1 MEIKVNAYAKINLM
15 LDIICKRT
23 DGYHDL
29 FMIMQSIGL
38 YDTVTVT
45 QTKSKKITITCN
57 IDDIP
62 VDEKNIAYKAAAAFF
77 GTTGIKNKGI
87 NIDIIKR
94 IPHAAGLAG
103 GSADGAGV
111 IVALNQLCDAGLSD
125 DELCRIGVKVGADV
139 PFCIKG
145 GTLLAQ
151 GIGDVLNKVK
161 PLRKCY
167 ILIAKPDCGVNT
179 GSAYSQFDSFGK
191 THTPDKL
198 GMLYAMQS
206 RNLKEICSKMENVFE
221 QFIEV
226 PNKVEIKEIMRNNS
240 ALGVCMSGSGPTV
253 FGIFDDRENA
263 EKAAGELKGYA
274 KDIAVTTPVSKGCK
288 ICTVSKRDKSEQA

>member
-1 MEIKVNAYAKINLM
+1 MEIKVKAYAKINLM
-15 LDIICKRT
+15 LDIVATRT

-29 FMIMQSIGL
+29 FMIMQNIGL
-38 YDTVTVT
+38 YDTITVT
-45 QTKSKKITITCN
+45 QTKSRKITISCN

-62 VDEKNIAYKAAAAFF
+62 LDERNIAHKAAKAFF
-77 GTTGIKNKGI
+77 KSTKIKNKGI
-87 NIDIIKR
+87 NIDIVKR

-111 IVALNQLCDAGLSD
+111 LVALNELTGAGLTD
-125 DELCRIGVKVGADV
+125 DELCDIGVKIGADV

-161 PLRKCY
+161 PLRRCY
-167 ILIAKPDCGVNT
+167 ILIAKPDVGVNT
-179 GSAYSQFDSFGK
+179 GYAYKQFDECGK
-191 THTPDKL
+191 VHTPDKL
-198 GMLYAMQS
+198 GMLCAMQS
-206 RNLKEICSKMENVFE
+206 RDLVDIASRMENVFE
-221 QFIEV
+221 QFIDV
-226 PNKVEIKEIMRNNS
+226 PNKVDIKCIMRECG

-253 FGIFDDRENA
+253 FGIFDDKANA
-263 EKAAGELKGYA
+263 QKAAGKLKIYA

-288 ICTVSKRDKSEQA
+288 IVK

>member
-1 MEIKVNAYAKINLM
+1 MEVKVNAYAKINLM
-15 LDIICKRT
+15 LDIIYQRT

-38 YDTVTVT
+38 YDTVTVSE
-45 QTKSKKITITCN
+45 TKSKKITITCN

-62 VDEKNIAYKAAAAFF
+62 LDEKNIAYKAAEAFF
-77 GTTGIKNKGI
+77 KANKIKNKGI
-87 NIDIIKR
+87 NIDLVKR
-94 IPHAAGLAG
+94 IPHQAGLAG

-111 IVALNQLCDAGLSD
+111 LVALNKLLGTNLSD
-125 DELCRIGVKVGADV
+125 DELCKIGVKIGADV

-161 PLRKCY
+161 PLRQCF
-167 ILIAKPDCGVNT
+167 ILIAKPDYGVNT
-179 GSAYSQFDSFGK
+179 GKAYAQFDTNGK
-191 THTPDKL
+191 VHTPDKM

-206 RNLKEICSKMENVFE
+206 RDLKEICSKMENVFE

-226 PNKVEIKEIMRNNS
+226 PNKVDIKEVMRGEG

-253 FGIFDDRENA
+253 FGIFDDK
-263 EKAAGELKGYA
+263 EKAESAAGKLKDYA
-274 KDIAVTTPVSKGCK
+274 KDIAVTKPVPYGCK
-288 ICTVSKRDKSEQA
+288 IV

>member
-1 MEIKVNAYAKINLM
+1 MEVKVNAYAKINLM
-15 LDIICKRT
+15 LDIICQRT

-38 YDTVTVT
+38 YDTVTVSE
-45 QTKSKKITITCN
+45 TKSKKITITCN

-62 VDEKNIAYKAAAAFF
+62 LDEKNIAYKAADAFF
-77 GTTGIKNKGI
+77 KETKIKNKGI
-87 NIDIIKR
+87 NIDLVKR
-94 IPHAAGLAG
+94 IPHQAGLAG

-111 IVALNQLCDAGLSD
+111 LVALNKLLKANLSD
-125 DELCRIGVKVGADV
+125 DELCDIGVKIGADV

-161 PLRKCY
+161 PLRQCF
-167 ILIAKPDCGVNT
+167 ILIAKPDYGVNT
-179 GSAYSQFDSFGK
+179 GKAYSHFDTCGK
-191 THTPDKL
+191 VHTPDKM

-206 RNLKEICSKMENVFE
+206 RDLKEICLKMENVFE

-226 PNKVEIKEIMRNNS
+226 PNKIDIKNVMRDEG

-253 FGIFDDRENA
+253 FGIFDDKDKA
-263 EKAAGELKGYA
+263 EAAAGKLKDYA
-274 KDIAVTTPVSKGCK
+274 KDIAVTKPVSYGCK
-288 ICTVSKRDKSEQA
+288 IL

>member
-1 MEIKVNAYAKINLM
+1 MEVKVNAYAKINLM
-15 LDIICKRT
+15 LDIICQRT

-38 YDTVTVT
+38 YDTVTVSE
-45 QTKSKKITITCN
+45 TKSKKITITCN

-62 VDEKNIAYKAAAAFF
+62 LDEKNIAYKAADAFF
-77 GTTGIKNKGI
+77 KAIKIKNKGI
-87 NIDIIKR
+87 NIDLVKR
-94 IPHAAGLAG
+94 IPHQAGLAG

-111 IVALNQLCDAGLSD
+111 LVALNKLLKANLSD
-125 DELCRIGVKVGADV
+125 DELCNIGVKIGADV

-161 PLRKCY
+161 PLRQCF
-167 ILIAKPDCGVNT
+167 ILIAKPDYGVNT
-179 GSAYSQFDSFGK
+179 GKAYSCFDTCGK
-191 THTPDKL
+191 VHTPDKM

-206 RNLKEICSKMENVFE
+206 RDLKEICLKMENVFE

-226 PNKVEIKEIMRNNS
+226 PNKVDIKNVMRDEG

-253 FGIFDDRENA
+253 FGIFDDK
-263 EKAAGELKGYA
+263 EKAEAAAGKLKDYA
-274 KDIAVTTPVSKGCK
+274 KDIAVTKPVSYGCK
-288 ICTVSKRDKSEQA
+288 IL